1 MNQTSPSTGSNKG
14 DRRRP
19 SGNAANRTPRYGRAL
34 MVTAALATVGAAAI
48 HLAVAPDHLREY
60 LPFGVLFMLT
70 GAIQAALA
78 VTALL
83 RPRRIVFAAVI
94 GVAAACIAVWTLSR
108 TVGLPFGP
116 SEKDIPL
123 QSTDPLVTLLEL
135 LTSSGLAGVIAS
147 LLELVSVLLFGVLLW
162 RGPRA
167 RRSSRRWLA
176 VGFTAAV
183 PIAFAAFVGVEA
195 GLNPLPYAVNMSTAD
210 SGTGTAMSSLVEAPG
225 TQPLR
230 SFMLTAEVA
239 EVNGRHAWTYNGVVP
254 GPELRVKQGE
264 RVRVTLVNHLPASTT
279 IHWHGYP
286 LPNAE
291 DGVAGLTQDAVRP
304 GDSYTYE
311 FVATIPGTY
320 WYHAHQD
327 TEHQVPMGL
336 YGALVVEPDIAA
348 AYDVD
353 VTVIIGDADRPDA
366 SRHIDA
372 APGQRVRL
380 RVISAYGEDMTG
392 DPEVLTLV
400 GTPYRIVA
408 IDGHDLNEPGQLGP
422 ERIMIDTGQRYD
434 LVFTM
439 PPSGQV
445 RLVDSRK
452 QTGSRLIRREWAD
465 LGSGPLP
472 ELPRNSLAIFD
483 LTDYGAP
490 AVDPAADATKFDVS
504 ADLAITNQVGIRYGS
519 YEFVHMFNGRSFP
532 DTPVILVREGDVV
545 RLRFANLTDEYH
557 PIHLHGHIMS
567 VIARNGR
574 RIEGSPIH
582 LDSILVGPH
591 ETWTVAFL
599 ADNPGLWMI
608 HCHILVHAA
617 YGLSAMVSYGGIWTP
632 YSIGTLSGNFP
643 E

>member
-1 MNQTSPSTGSNKG
+1 MSQRTRGDHLAAGST
-14 DRRRP
+14 
-19 SGNAANRTPRYGRAL
+19 RYGRGL
-34 MVTAALATVGAAAI
+34 IVPAALSTLGAAAI
-48 HLAVAPDHLREY
+48 HLSVVPDHLSEY
-60 LPFGVLFMLT
+60 LPFGVLFLVT

-78 VTALL
+78 VIAIV
-83 RPRRIVFAAVI
+83 RPHRIVFVAVI
-94 GVAAACIAVWTLSR
+94 GVAVGCMAVWTVSR

-116 SEKDIPL
+116 NEKDIAV
-123 QSTDPLVTLLEL
+123 QGSDPLVVLLEV
-135 LTSSGLAGVIAS
+135 LTSSGLAGVITS
-147 LLELVSVLLFGVLLW
+147 LLELVSVLLLGVVLW

-167 RRSSRRWLA
+167 RKSSRRWLA
-176 VGFTAAV
+176 GTIPAAV

-210 SGTGTAMSSLVEAPG
+210 SRTGTPMSILVEAPG

-230 SFMLTAEVA
+230 SFVLTAEVA
-239 EVNGRHAWTYNGVVP
+239 DVNGRHAWTYNGVVP

-264 RVRVTLVNHLPASTT
+264 RVRVTLVNHLPAPTT

-291 DGVAGLTQDAVRP
+291 DGVAGLTQDAVKP
-304 GDSYTYE
+304 GNSYTYE

-336 YGALVVEPDIAA
+336 YGALVVEPSEATG
-348 AYDVD
+348 YDVD
-353 VTVIIGDADRPDA
+353 RTVIIGDADLPDA
-366 SRHIDA
+366 SQHIVA
-372 APGQRVRL
+372 APGQRVHL

-392 DPEVLTLV
+392 DPEVLTVV
-400 GTPYRIVA
+400 GAPYQVVA
-408 IDGHDLNEPGQLGP
+408 IDGHDLNGPGQLGP

-434 LVFTM
+434 LAFTM

-445 RLVDSRK
+445 RLVDTRK

-472 ELPRNSLAIFD
+472 ALPQGRLPVFD
-483 LTDYGAP
+483 LTHYGAP
-490 AVDPAADATKFDVS
+490 APDLVADASNFDVS
-504 ADLAITNQVGIRYGS
+504 ATLAISNQVGIRYGS
-519 YEFVHMFNGRSFP
+519 YQFVHMFNGRSFP
-532 DTPVILVREGDVV
+532 DTPVILVHVGDLV
-545 RLRFANLTDEYH
+545 RLQLVNLTDEYH

-574 RIEGSPIH
+574 RIEGSPVH

-617 YGLSAMVSYGGIWTP
+617 YGLSAMVSYVGIWTP
-632 YSIGTLSGNFP
+632 YSIGTKSGNFP